1 MVALARRGYAVKA
14 PRFDLHL
21 SNRPRQT
28 VPMVT
33 LLLAVVALVAVIQYL
48 EALRERGL
56 ALDARESAVSRS
68 EHQRRSIGNAH
79 TSTADPQARELMARQ
94 RYAMEPARDLMERGW
109 HPGIALLLLDL
120 ATDTRQI
127 DMVFETRSAQEALAY
142 VDWLEQQ
149 SATERVL
156 VKRQTAKPGQPD
168 SPVETRVQVI
178 WRPLP
183 ALPSPAATAVATS
196 RAATAP
202 SGQR

>member
-1 MVALARRGYAVKA
+1 MRA

-21 SNRPRQT
+21 VNRPRQT
-28 VPMVT
+28 APLAG
-33 LLLAVVALVAVIQYL
+33 LLLAALALVAVVRFL

-56 ALDARESAVSRS
+56 ALDAREAAASRN
-68 EHQRRSIGNAH
+68 EHARRSIGNAH
-79 TSTADPQARELMARQ
+79 RSAADPQARELMARQ

-149 SATERVL
+149 AATERVL
-156 VKRQTAKPGQPD
+156 VKRQSARPGQSDGPM
-168 SPVETRVQVI
+168 ETRVQVI
-178 WRPLP
+178 WRPLVAVPLP
-183 ALPSPAATAVATS
+183 AQTAST